1 MTREVYRTA
10 VGDLGPRFLVKQ
22 LAVDS
27 GHPES
32 WLQGWVDWDV
42 IETMAH
48 REAVWLAE
56 VEDRAADRDRAAET
70 QHQAF
75 RRSAER
81 GMDFT

>member
-1 MTREVYRTA
+1 MTREVSRT
-10 VGDLGPRFLVKQ
+10 VGGDIISGMLVGQ

-48 REAVWLAE
+48 REKIWLVE
-56 VEDRAADRDRAAET
+56 VEDRAADRAEV
-70 QHQAF
+70 
-75 RRSAER
+75 RS
-81 GMDFT
+81 